1 MITIFVMILFS
12 LISIYSVIYTCSFV
26 NYEIKK
32 NSNIVGS
39 IFILLFTTASII
51 LSNIIFW
58 INKI

>member
-1 MITIFVMILFS
+1 MITIFVKILFS
-12 LISIYSVIYTCSFV
+12 LISIYSFIYTCSFV

>member
-1 MITIFVMILFS
+1 MITTFVKILFS
-12 LISIYSVIYTCSFV
+12 LISIYSLIYTFSFV

>member
-1 MITIFVMILFS
+1 MITIFVKILFS
-12 LISIYSVIYTCSFV
+12 LISIYSFIYTCSFV

-39 IFILLFTTASII
+39 ISILLFTTASII